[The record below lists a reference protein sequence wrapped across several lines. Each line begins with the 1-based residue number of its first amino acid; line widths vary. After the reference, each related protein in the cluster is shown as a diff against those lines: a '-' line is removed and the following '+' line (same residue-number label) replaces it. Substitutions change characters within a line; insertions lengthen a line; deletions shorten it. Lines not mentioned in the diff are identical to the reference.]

1 MKIIALQT
9 NIHISSPAK
18 VLEFSNSW
26 KKKQILGR
34 GEYHKI
40 PELCSGLSTL
50 KVVYFSTARK
60 YVTFRNSSC
69 KSVPTCNLHNFDMF

>member
-26 KKKQILGR
+26 KKKILGR

-50 KVVYFSTARK
+50 KVVIFPQQEIRYLQK
-60 YVTFRNSSC
+60 
-69 KSVPTCNLHNFDMF
+69 